1 MNKPPVYIKF
11 IKPSETELFD
21 NTIFSPFLHSGV
33 HLNYIVWPPVYLH
46 EAGGLIS
53 KGIAEGKPWHR
64 QIWALQQHK
73 QIVIIFNWCVT
84 STKTHDILYAVNT

>member
-1 MNKPPVYIKF
+1 MMKYIDKCLELCWMMTMNKPPVYIKF

-21 NTIFSPFLHSGV
+21 NTIFRPFLHSGV

-53 KGIAEGKPWHR
+53 KGIAEGKP
-64 QIWALQQHK
+64 
-73 QIVIIFNWCVT
+73 
-84 STKTHDILYAVNT
+84 